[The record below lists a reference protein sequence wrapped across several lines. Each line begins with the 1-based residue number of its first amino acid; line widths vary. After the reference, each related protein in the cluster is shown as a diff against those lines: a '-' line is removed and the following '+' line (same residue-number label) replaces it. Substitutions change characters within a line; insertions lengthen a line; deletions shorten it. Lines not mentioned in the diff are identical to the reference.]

1 LSLRAVGIDFGSKRV
16 GVAVSDATGTLA
28 SPHSVLQRSRSHAED
43 HRKIAAVVAE
53 YEASVVVVGHPL
65 SLDGTS
71 GPAARLVE
79 AEVDELR
86 STLDVPVELYDERFT
101 TVTADRS
108 MLERNMKADARRKV
122 VDQVAAAV
130 LLQSWLEGPGAGRG

>member
-1 LSLRAVGIDFGSKRV
+1 MRAVGIDFGSKRV

-28 SPHSVLQRSRSHAED
+28 SPHSVIQRSRSHAED
-43 HRKIAAVVAE
+43 HRKIAAVVDE
-53 YEASVVVVGHPL
+53 YEAAVVVVGHPL
-65 SLDGTS
+65 SLDGGK

-79 AEVDELR
+79 AEVEELR

-130 LLQSWLEGPGAGRG
+130 LLQSWLEGPGAARG

>member
-1 LSLRAVGIDFGSKRV
+1 LRAVGIDLGSKRV
-16 GVAVSDATGTLA
+16 GVAVSDPTGTLA
-28 SPHSVLQRSRSHAED
+28 SPHAVLQRSGSHVED
-43 HRKIAAVVAE
+43 HRRIAAIVEE
-53 YEASVVVVGHPL
+53 YEAGVVVVGHPL
-65 SLDGTS
+65 SLDGRS

-86 STLDVPVELYDERFT
+86 TSLEVPVELYDERFT

>member
-1 LSLRAVGIDFGSKRV
+1 LRAVGIDFGSKRV

-43 HRKIAAVVAE
+43 HRRIAAVVEE
-53 YEASVVVVGHPL
+53 YEAVVVVVGHPL
-65 SLDGTS
+65 SLDGS
-71 GPAARLVE
+71 RGPAARLVE

>member
-1 LSLRAVGIDFGSKRV
+1 MRAVGIDLGSKRV
-16 GVAVSDATGTLA
+16 GVAVSDPTGVLA
-28 SPHSVLQRSRSHAED
+28 SPHSVLQRGRSHAED
-43 HRKIAAVVAE
+43 HRRIAEIVEE
-53 YEASVVVVGHPL
+53 YGAGVVVVGHPL
-65 SLDGTS
+65 SLDGRS

-86 STLDVPVELYDERFT
+86 TALDVPVELYDERFT

>member
-1 LSLRAVGIDFGSKRV
+1 VRAVGIDFGSKRV
-16 GVAVSDATGTLA
+16 GVAVSDPSGILA
-28 SPHSVLQRSRSHAED
+28 SPHSVIQRGRSHVED
-43 HRKIAAVVAE
+43 HRKLAAIVEE

-65 SLDGTS
+65 SLDGRA

-86 STLDVPVELYDERFT
+86 TSLEVPVELYDERFT

-122 VDQVAAAV
+122 VDKVAAAV
-130 LLQSWLEGPGAGRG
+130 LLQSWLDGPGARRG

>member
-1 LSLRAVGIDFGSKRV
+1 
-16 GVAVSDATGTLA
+16 VSDPSGILA
-28 SPHSVLQRSRSHAED
+28 SPHSVIQRGRSHVED
-43 HRKIAAVVAE
+43 HRKLAAIVEE
-53 YEASVVVVGHPL
+53 YDASVVVVGHPL
-65 SLDGTS
+65 SLDGRS

-86 STLDVPVELYDERFT
+86 TSLEVPVELHDERFT

-122 VDQVAAAV
+122 VDKVAAAV
-130 LLQSWLEGPGAGRG
+130 LLQSWLDGPGARRG

>member
-1 LSLRAVGIDFGSKRV
+1 LRAVGIDFGSKRV
-16 GVAVSDATGTLA
+16 GVAVSDATGTIA
-28 SPHSVLQRSRSHAED
+28 SPHSVIQRSRSHAED
-43 HRKIAAVVAE
+43 HRRIAAVVDE
-53 YEASVVVVGHPL
+53 YEAVVVVVGHPI
-65 SLDGTS
+65 SLDGRS

-79 AEVDELR
+79 AEVEELR
-86 STLDVPVELYDERFT
+86 TTLEVPVELYDERFT

-130 LLQSWLEGPGAGRG
+130 LLQSWLEGPGARRG